1 MKEVQGEIWD
11 TKGLAFLGY
20 WALKKHQ
27 FGHGLLILHATA
39 LGVKVGSILHLKWKD
54 FKVEEYGE
62 QKISGIYIETNSE
75 VLKIDYTL
83 LRVCNGV
90 FERIKKYHPNIT
102 RDDYI
107 YTNSLT
113 GKVITTSTLKR
124 ELQTLYKKAKEDIE
138 ELIGRILTYRNIET
152 NVFEIAWAR
161 EVVQHYR
168 YLKPAFIKVSK
179 RMGHRTLKDTI
190 RLLECN
196 IVDDIELTY
205 DFYSRT
211 EFGWCAHHFDDEI
224 ILIDLETTISGVK
237 HTLTEKQKQFY
248 LNRNGIKT

>member
-1 MKEVQGEIWD
+1 MKEVKGEIWD

-54 FKVEEYGE
+54 FKVEEYEE
-62 QKISGIYIETNSE
+62 QRKGGIYIETSNKE
-75 VLKIDYTL
+75 KLMIDWYL
-83 LRVCNGV
+83 IDVCNGV
-90 FERIKKYHPNIT
+90 FNQIKKYHPNIT
-102 RDDYI
+102 REDFI

-113 GKVITTSTLKR
+113 GKVLTTSTLKR
-124 ELQTLYKKAKEDIE
+124 ELQSLYKKTKEDIE

-161 EVVQHYR
+161 EVVKHYR

-179 RMGHRTLKDTI
+179 KMGHRTLKDTI
-190 RLLECN
+190 MLLECD
-196 IVDDIELTY
+196 IVEEIELTY
-205 DFYSRT
+205 EYFDKT
-211 EFGWCAHHFDDEI
+211 QFGWNAHHFDDEI
-224 ILIDLETTISGVK
+224 KIRDLENTVGGVK
-237 HTLTEKQKQFY
+237 HILTDKQKELY
-248 LNRNGIKT
+248 GITW